1 MMDKKYNMSF
11 TTGGL
16 FYTESLKALE
26 VYQKEQDWSET
37 RKRILTE
44 NLIQAR
50 TQSTATRRV
59 REICFRLEKLTDQ
72 QLRLLTTGTAQEQ
85 LYLLWV
91 AVCKHHLLISDFVI
105 KVLREKFLRMDFL
118 LEPAD
123 YDIFFQEMAE
133 WHNELEQLTDST
145 KAKLR
150 QVLFKIMREAEILS
164 KANRIIPGLLTQE
177 LALVLAED
185 NPVWLTVLPVS
196 DADIKG
202 WLEHGPRSE

>member
-1 MMDKKYNMSF
+1 MTDKKYNMSF

-26 VYQKEQDWSET
+26 VYQKKQDWAKT

-50 TQSTATRRV
+50 TQSSAARRV
-59 REICFRLEKLTDQ
+59 REVCSRLEKLTDQ
-72 QLRLLTTGTAQEQ
+72 QLQLLATGFSREQ

-91 AVCKHHLLISDFVI
+91 AVCKHHLLISDFAI
-105 KVLREKFLRMDFL
+105 KVLREKFLRMDLL
-118 LEPAD
+118 LEFAD
-123 YDIFFQEMAE
+123 YDIFFKEKAE
-133 WHNELEQLTDST
+133 WHDELEQLADST

-164 KANRIIPGLLTQE
+164 RDNIIIPGLITQE
-177 LALVLAED
+177 LALALAKD

-202 WLEHGPRSE
+202 WL